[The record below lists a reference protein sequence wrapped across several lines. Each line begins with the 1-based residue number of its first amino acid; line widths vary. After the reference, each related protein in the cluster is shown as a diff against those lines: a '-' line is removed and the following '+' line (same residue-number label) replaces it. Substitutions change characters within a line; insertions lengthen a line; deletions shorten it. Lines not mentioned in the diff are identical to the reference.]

1 MLHIFHNRITIFIK
15 SKIIHPLLFNRTTKI
30 FNYWMRL
37 LFKKESKFVTLDH
50 FIANHP
56 NNAAIITSNREE
68 TFCCAEQTSFNYAHI
83 AQKGR
88 TVDCFVALL
97 KNASCFAFSDLIIL
111 SDGSYYC
118 EIKTDPIL
126 GKSSDCNDG
135 FILRRDG
142 KYSHYTDIPKKAV
155 RLSSG
160 ILLSGLFS
168 WNYYHYTFQ
177 IIPKVQW
184 ISMIPPSVPLL
195 VDDKVEDIPS
205 FAELLKICNKQNRP
219 IFVMETKVRYIV
231 DELYYIST
239 QTFLEPNHKKGTRY
253 PEVRCF
259 YKPSTLEFLR
269 QTIIPV
275 ASEIREKFPNRIY
288 LGRKYASSRRK
299 FNEDECI
306 DCAKEFGFEVVY
318 PELLSL
324 QQQVALF
331 NNAEMIVGGSGAAF
345 TNLVYCKEGVF
356 VLVLAKFYP
365 NLGLWQS
372 IVDYL
377 HGKLAYV
384 LETDSINDIPS
395 DPHVP
400 FTIDISRLKKS
411 LQYLV
416 QEKALLAPKN

>member
-1 MLHIFHNRITIFIK
+1 MLHVFNNRITRFIK
-15 SKIIHPLLFNRTTKI
+15 SNVITPLLFNRITRI
-30 FNYWMRL
+30 INYWMRL

-50 FIANHP
+50 YIATNP
-56 NNAAIITSNREE
+56 NDAVIITSNREE

-219 IFVMETKVRYIV
+219 IYCLFSQIRINSSGRFASPV
-231 DELYYIST
+231 L
-239 QTFLEPNHKKGTRY
+239 FL
-253 PEVRCF
+253 
-259 YKPSTLEFLR
+259 S
-269 QTIIPV
+269 
-275 ASEIREKFPNRIY
+275 SMS
-288 LGRKYASSRRK
+288 LG
-299 FNEDECI
+299 
-306 DCAKEFGFEVVY
+306 VY
-318 PELLSL
+318 
-324 QQQVALF
+324 
-331 NNAEMIVGGSGAAF
+331 MIHP
-345 TNLVYCKEGVF
+345 
-356 VLVLAKFYP
+356 LVLKVSGS
-365 NLGLWQS
+365 LGLDMWTLALCPLQVVGVLLLLVLTV
-372 IVDYL
+372 IVSVVL
-377 HGKLAYV
+377 SYV
-384 LETDSINDIPS
+384 
-395 DPHVP
+395 
-400 FTIDISRLKKS
+400 IDNGTVLGS
-411 LQYLV
+411 V
-416 QEKALLAPKN
+416 